1 MSGLRT
7 GNLYYQ
13 HMNRNTQS
21 SAETEQH
28 EIIIT
33 DTAKSKVY
41 RLYSEWELIENIRD
55 QPGAVYRKGDSDEY
69 HLVKNGQVIV
79 VVVEPE
85 KYIVVTQMH
94 NHPDYTHS
102 NIYQEIQ
109 ELP

>member
-1 MSGLRT
+1 MSELRA
-7 GNLYYQ
+7 GNLRD
-13 HMNRNTQS
+13 RNMSQDTQF
-21 SAETEQH
+21 SAEIEQR

-41 RLYSEWELIENIRD
+41 RLYSERELIKNIRN
-55 QPGAVYRKGDSDEY
+55 QPGAVYQKGDSDEY

-94 NHPDYTHS
+94 DHPDYTHS

-109 ELP
+109 KLP